1 VSEPIRIEP
10 TRIEPP
16 ADEVSEPFWEAT
28 RDGRLLVQWC
38 LDCDGPVFFPRAV
51 CPRCLG
57 TALEWRPS
65 HGTGTVYAATVE
77 HRPQNP
83 MMADRAPYVVA
94 LVDVDDGWRM
104 LTGVVGCDPDEVVV
118 GMRVTVTWEALSDGR
133 RLPLF
138 TPIVD

>member
-1 VSEPIRIEP
+1 MSDP
-10 TRIEPP
+10 TRFEPP

-38 LDCDGPVFFPRAV
+38 LDCDAAVFFPRAV

-57 TALEWRPS
+57 TSLEWRAS
-65 HGTGTVYAATVE
+65 LGTGTVYAATVE

-104 LTGVVGCDPDEVVV
+104 LTSVVGRDPDDIVV
-118 GMRVTVTWEALSDGR
+118 GMRVAVTWEALSDGR
-133 RLPLF
+133 HLPLF
-138 TPIVD
+138 TPIVA

>member
-1 VSEPIRIEP
+1 MSEP

-16 ADEVSEPFWEAT
+16 ADEISEPFWEAT
-28 RDGRLLVQWC
+28 RERRLLVQWC

-57 TALEWRPS
+57 GSLEWRTS
-65 HGTGTVYAATVE
+65 VGTGTVYAATVE

-83 MMADRAPYVVA
+83 LMADRAPYVVA

-104 LTGVVGCDPDEVVV
+104 LTGVVGCDPDDVVV
-118 GMRVTVTWEALSDGR
+118 GMRVAVTWEALSDGR
-133 RLPLF
+133 QLPLF
-138 TPIVD
+138 TPVGD

>member
-1 VSEPIRIEP
+1 MSEP

-65 HGTGTVYAATVE
+65 HGTGTVYAGTVE